1 MNTAKKATEG
11 PRISELS
18 SGVRVVSEEVPGL
31 SGITCGV
38 WLGMGS
44 TDERPGT
51 GGHSSEYGGMH
62 FLEHVLFKGTKRFD
76 AFEIASRT
84 DAAGAEINAFTAKE
98 HTCFHMQ
105 VPTGNEWEALEV
117 LGSVVVEGSC
127 TDEAVDVERGVIAD
141 EIAGRDDDPEDLA
154 GEIGYELALP
164 GHPLGRSILGD
175 TRDLSTLT
183 PSALRSL
190 HARAMDPENIVI
202 AAVSPV
208 DHDELCAHLED
219 SPFAGLTP
227 RRAEERYAERAFD
240 SPRLQPGRGELV
252 ALRIDGQ
259 QTHVGLTL
267 LTPARDDARRPA
279 VHVAAAVLGAGVS
292 SRMFQGIREKNG
304 VGYNV
309 FAGVD
314 QFGPA
319 GVLQLGASAPA
330 NRARH
335 LMTAVSEELG
345 AFDVMPPDEAELRR
359 ATGYL
364 RGAILLGYDDP
375 MVRMGRLG
383 RHLLERGNLT
393 TVAESIERLRQVSAS
408 DVAEAWE
415 LITAQG
421 WHTVV
426 AGPGRERGLRKVASP
441 LARHINDGGR
451 AR

>member
-1 MNTAKKATEG
+1 MNSANTATQG
-11 PRISELS
+11 PRISSLS

-62 FLEHVLFKGTKRFD
+62 FLEHVLFKGTSRFS

-105 VPTGNEWEALEV
+105 VPSGSEWDALEV
-117 LGSVVVEGSC
+117 LASVVVEGTC
-127 TDEAVDVERGVIAD
+127 TDEAVRVERGVIAD
-141 EIAGRDDDPEDLA
+141 EIAGRDDDPEDLS
-154 GEIGYELALP
+154 GEIGYEMALP

-175 TRDLSTLT
+175 NADLDALT
-183 PSALRSL
+183 PSALRRL
-190 HARAMDPENIVI
+190 HARAMDPEHIVI
-202 AAVSPV
+202 SAVGPI
-208 DHDELCAHLED
+208 DHDELRAHLED
-219 SPFAGLTP
+219 SPFAGLTS
-227 RRAEERYAERAFD
+227 RRQEDRYPEQAFG
-240 SPRLQPGRGELV
+240 SPRLQPARGDLAAIRV
-252 ALRIDGQ
+252 DGQ
-259 QTHVGLTL
+259 QTHVGLTV
-267 LTPARDDARRPA
+267 LTPARDDLRRPA
-279 VHVAAAVLGAGVS
+279 VHLAAAVLGAGVS
-292 SRMFQGIREKNG
+292 SRLFQGIRERYG

-314 QFGPA
+314 QYGPA

-330 NRARH
+330 KRAKH
-335 LMTAVSEELG
+335 LMDAVAEEIG
-345 AFDVMPPDEAELRR
+345 TFAVTPPDHAELQR

-383 RHLLERGNLT
+383 RHLLERGRLSTIDDSIARLT
-393 TVAESIERLRQVSAS
+393 AVTPD

-421 WHTVV
+421 WHAVV
-426 AGPGRERGLRKVASP
+426 AGPGRRSGLRKVASP
-441 LARHINDGGR
+441 LARHINDAER
-451 AR
+451 PR

>member
-18 SGVRVVSEEVPGL
+18 SGVSVVSEEVPGL

-44 TDERPGT
+44 TDERPGS
-51 GGHSSEYGGMH
+51 GGHTSEYGGMH
-62 FLEHVLFKGTKRFD
+62 FLEHVLFKGTTQFD

-84 DAAGAEINAFTAKE
+84 DSSGAEINAFTAKE

-105 VPTGNEWEALEV
+105 VPAGNEWDALEV
-117 LGSVVVEGSC
+117 LASVVVEGTC

-141 EIAGRDDDPEDLA
+141 EIAGRDDDPEDLS
-154 GEIGYELALP
+154 GEIGYSMALP
-164 GHPLGRSILGD
+164 DHPLGRSILGE
-175 TRDLSTLT
+175 TRDLDALT
-183 PSALRSL
+183 PAALRRL

-202 AAVSPV
+202 AAVGPV
-208 DHDELCAHLED
+208 DHDELCAHLEN

-227 RRAEERYAERAFD
+227 RRGEERRRERAFD
-240 SPRLQPGRGELV
+240 SPRLQPARGDLAAMRV
-252 ALRIDGQ
+252 DGQ
-259 QTHVGLTL
+259 QTHVGLTV
-267 LTPARDDARRPA
+267 LTPARDDPRRPA

-292 SRMFQGIREKNG
+292 SRMFQGIRERNG

-319 GVLQLGASAPA
+319 GVLQIGASAPA

-335 LMTAVSEELG
+335 LMSAVSDELG
-345 AFDVMPPDEAELRR
+345 TFDVMPPDDAELRR

-383 RHLLERGNLT
+383 RQLLERGRVS
-393 TVAESIERLRQVSAS
+393 TVDESIERLRRVSVG

-415 LITAQG
+415 VIGAQG

-426 AGPGRERGLRKVASP
+426 AGPGRERALRKAVSP
-441 LARHINDGGR
+441 LARHINDVGR

>member
-1 MNTAKKATEG
+1 MNTAKKVTEE
-11 PRISELS
+11 PRISQLS
-18 SGVRVVSEEVPGL
+18 SGVRVVSEEMPGL

-38 WLGMGS
+38 WIGMGS

-51 GGHSSEYGGMH
+51 GGHPGEYGGMH
-62 FLEHVLFKGTKRFD
+62 FLEHVLFKGTTRFD

-105 VPTGNEWEALEV
+105 VPTGNEWEALDV
-117 LGSVVVEGSC
+117 LASVVVEGTC
-127 TDEAVDVERGVIAD
+127 TDYAVEVERGVIAD

-154 GEIGYELALP
+154 GEIGYAMALP
-164 GHPLGRSILGD
+164 RHPLGRSILGD
-175 TRDLSTLT
+175 TRDLEALT
-183 PSALRSL
+183 PAALRRV
-190 HARAMDPENIVI
+190 HARAMDPDNIVI
-202 AAVSPV
+202 AVVGPV
-208 DHDELCAHLED
+208 EHDELCARLED
-219 SPFAGLTP
+219 TPFAGLAP
-227 RRAEERYAERAFD
+227 RRGKERYSERAFD
-240 SPRLQPGRGELV
+240 SPRLQPEGGEL
-252 ALRIDGQ
+252 AAIRIDGQ
-259 QTHVGLTL
+259 QTHVGLTV
-267 LTPARDDARRPA
+267 LTPGRDDPRRPA

-292 SRMFQGIREKNG
+292 SRMFQGIREKYG

-330 NRARH
+330 GRARH
-335 LMTAVSEELG
+335 LMTAVSEELD
-345 AFDVMPPDEAELRR
+345 AFDVMGPDDAELER

-364 RGAILLGYDDP
+364 RGAILLGNDDP

-383 RHLLERGNLT
+383 RHLLERGRIT
-393 TVAESIERLRQVSAS
+393 PVDESIARLRRVSAA
-408 DVAEAWE
+408 DVTEAWD
-415 LITAQG
+415 LISAHG

-426 AGPGRERGLRKVASP
+426 AGPGRQRGLRKVASP
-441 LARHINDGGR
+441 LARHIYDGGG

>member
-1 MNTAKKATEG
+1 MNTAKKVTEG

-18 SGVRVVSEEVPGL
+18 SGVRVVSEEMPGL

-51 GGHSSEYGGMH
+51 GGHSSEHGGMH
-62 FLEHVLFKGTKRFD
+62 FLEHVLFKGTTRFD

-98 HTCFHMQ
+98 HSCFHMQ
-105 VPTGNEWEALEV
+105 VPTGHEWEALDV
-117 LGSVVVEGSC
+117 LASVVVEGTC

-154 GEIGYELALP
+154 GEIGYSMALP

-175 TRDLSTLT
+175 SRELDALT
-183 PSALRSL
+183 PAALRRL
-190 HARAMDPENIVI
+190 HSRAMDAENIVI
-202 AAVSPV
+202 AAVGPV
-208 DHDELCAHLED
+208 DHDELCARLED
-219 SPFAGLTP
+219 SPFADLTSG
-227 RRAEERYAERAFD
+227 RAEERYAERAFG
-240 SPRLQPGRGELV
+240 SPRLHAARG
-252 ALRIDGQ
+252 ALAAIRVEGQ
-259 QTHVGLTL
+259 QTHVGLTV
-267 LTPARDDARRPA
+267 LTPARDDPRRPA
-279 VHVAAAVLGAGVS
+279 VHVVAAVLGAGVS
-292 SRMFQGIREKNG
+292 SRMFQGIREKYG

-319 GVLQLGASAPA
+319 GILQIGASAPA
-330 NRARH
+330 NRAQH
-335 LMTAVSEELG
+335 LMTAVAEELR

-383 RHLLERGNLT
+383 RHLLERGRLT
-393 TVAESIERLRQVSAS
+393 TVEESIERLRQVSTP

-415 LITAQG
+415 LVTAHG

-441 LARHINDGGR
+441 LARHINDAGR